1 MERLLMTYRI
11 KVPPRTLPVDE
22 AHLVSGLEHWVVG
35 LKDYRWSFI
44 VGFVLLLLMAGGLW
58 GVFWYDAQ
66 NASKAQEL
74 EREATLHLFTRPGD
88 PQKAATNLK
97 EAIALYKRILEE
109 YPRTPTAPL
118 AQFSLGN
125 AFLQS
130 NDLDSAIETYK
141 RFISTYGS
149 NISLLGLVHQKLGYA
164 YLLKGD
170 LDQAAK
176 AYSTI
181 LEIPGAMNRD
191 SALFEIA
198 RLEEN
203 RSRPDEA
210 LKQYQDLIKTYPN
223 SPLTGEAAMRVKVIE
238 AKKTPEPTPAAA
250 APVPATPS
258 KLSKP

>member
-1 MERLLMTYRI
+1 MTYRI

-22 AHLVSGLEHWVVG
+22 AHLVSGLEHWMLG
-35 LKDYRWSFI
+35 LANYRWSI
-44 VGFVLLLLMAGGLW
+44 VVGFVLLLLMGGGLW

-66 NASKAQEL
+66 NAGKAQDL
-74 EREATLHLFTRPGD
+74 EREAAIHLFPRAAND
-88 PQKAATNLK
+88 PQKAAANLK
-97 EAIALYKRILEE
+97 EAIALYKRVVDE

-125 AFLQS
+125 AYLQG
-130 NDLDSAIETYK
+130 NDLASAIEAYN

-149 NISLLGLVHQKLGYA
+149 HVLLLGLVQQKLGYA

-176 AYSTI
+176 AYATI
-181 LEIPGAMNRD
+181 LEIPGSMNRD
-191 SALFEIA
+191 YALFEVA

-203 RSRPDEA
+203 RSKPEEA
-210 LKQYQDLIKTYPN
+210 LKHYQDLMKAYPN

-238 AKKTPEPTPAAA
+238 AKRNPEPAPATA
-250 APVPATPS
+250 APTLSAPS
-258 KLSKP
+258 KPSKP

>member
-1 MERLLMTYRI
+1 MSYRI
-11 KVPPRTLPVDE
+11 KVPPRTLPTDE
-22 AHLVSGLEHWVVG
+22 AHLVSGLEHWVLG
-35 LKDYRWSFI
+35 LNRYRWSII
-44 VGFVLLLLMAGGLW
+44 VGFFLLLLTAGGIW
-58 GVFWYDAQ
+58 GVFWYEAQ

-74 EREATLHLFTRPGD
+74 EREATLHLFTRPGND
-88 PQKAATNLK
+88 PKKAASNLN
-97 EAIALYKRILEE
+97 EAIALYKKVLEE

-130 NDLDSAIETYK
+130 SDLDSAIESYR

-149 NISLLGLVHQKLGYA
+149 HVSLLGLVHQKLGYT

-170 LDQAAK
+170 FDQAAK
-176 AYSTI
+176 TYSTI

-191 SALFEIA
+191 HAMFELA

-210 LKQYQDLIKTYPN
+210 LRHYQDLIKTYPE
-223 SPLTGEAAMRVKVIE
+223 SPLTSEAAVRVKVLE
-238 AKKTPEPTPAAA
+238 AKKTSEPTAVTAAPAPAA
-250 APVPATPS
+250 S
-258 KLSKP
+258 SKP

>member
-1 MERLLMTYRI
+1 MTYRI

-22 AHLVSGLEHWVVG
+22 AHLVSGLEHWMLG
-35 LKDYRWSFI
+35 LANYRWSI
-44 VGFVLLLLMAGGLW
+44 LVGVVLLLLMGGGIW

-66 NASKAQEL
+66 NASKAQDL
-74 EREATLHLFTRPGD
+74 EREATIHLFARPIND
-88 PQKAATNLK
+88 PQKAAANLK
-97 EAIALYKRILEE
+97 EAIVLYKRVVDE

-125 AFLQS
+125 AYLQS
-130 NDLDSAIETYK
+130 NDLASAIEVYN

-149 NISLLGLVHQKLGYA
+149 NVALLGLVHQKLGYS

-181 LEIPGAMNRD
+181 LEIPGAMNKD
-191 SALFEIA
+191 YALFEVA

-203 RSRPDEA
+203 RSKPDEA
-210 LKQYQDLIKTYPN
+210 LKHFQDLMKTYPN
-223 SPLTGEAAMRVKVIE
+223 SPLASEAAMRVKVIE
-238 AKKTPEPTPAAA
+238 AKKTLDPSPAAA
-250 APVPATPS
+250 TPAPSNPS
-258 KLSKP
+258 KPSKP